1 MFASRFVIFLTF
13 VYSNAEVHKVQ
24 LIKAKPPGERGDEEG
39 ALRLPESNPHQSI
52 TMIRS
57 SVDAKY
63 VGEITIGTPEQKF
76 RLLIDT
82 ASANTFV
89 ADVSCKPMPKPAI
102 CADSKCNA
110 GLVCKV
116 FCPDQSC
123 CLRGPKPVWNA
134 CDGKNLFNMT
144 ASESYKKAEGKWN
157 SKNPA
162 AEGFSGND
170 TVRLGD
176 SGCKQ
181 LTVPG
186 SIFGQA
192 TQLSDSF
199 AGSEFDGV
207 LGLAFD
213 VIASGHLTS
222 PVSRAM
228 QLGLLEKPLFTV
240 YLGSGKDDGGLI
252 TYGALDVDNCG
263 PILAWEHL
271 TVPIYWQ
278 FKLTAVASG
287 KFSSNSKWTAMMD
300 SKSSMIKMPT
310 GLSQAI
316 AEENGA
322 ELGHYRIDCASTAA
336 LTLTIGQRNYTVTS
350 KNLVLP
356 TPDGHCI
363 FAISGFT
370 AERHH
375 PSWILGVPFSRRYC
389 TVHDFGEERIGFAE
403 TRRI

>member
-1 MFASRFVIFLTF
+1 MFASRIVIFLTF
-13 VYSNAEVHKVQ
+13 VHSNAEVHKVP

-52 TMIRS
+52 TMIGS

-63 VGEITIGTPEQKF
+63 IGEITIGTPEQKF
-76 RLLIDT
+76 RVLIDT

-89 ADVSCKPMPKPAI
+89 ADVSCKPVPKPAI

-123 CLRGPKPVWNA
+123 CLRGPKPVRSA

-144 ASESYKKAEGKWN
+144 ASESYNRVEGKWN
-157 SKNPA
+157 SKHPA

-170 TVRLGD
+170 TVRLGG
-176 SGCKQ
+176 SGSEQ

-192 TQLSDSF
+192 TQLSDLF

-222 PVSRAM
+222 PVTRAI

-240 YLGSGKDDGGLI
+240 YLGSGKVGHPVG
-252 TYGALDVDNCG
+252 TLD
-263 PILAWEHL
+263 
-271 TVPIYWQ
+271 
-278 FKLTAVASG
+278 
-287 KFSSNSKWTAMMD
+287 
-300 SKSSMIKMPT
+300 
-310 GLSQAI
+310 
-316 AEENGA
+316 
-322 ELGHYRIDCASTAA
+322 IDCASTAA
-336 LTLTIGQRNYTVTS
+336 LTLTIGHLNYTVTS

-356 TPDGHCI
+356 SPNGYCI

-389 TVHDFGEERIGFAE
+389 TVHDFGEEKIGFAE
-403 TRRI
+403 TLKI

>member
-1 MFASRFVIFLTF
+1 MMFGSRIVIFLTF
-13 VYSNAEVHKVQ
+13 VYSNAEVHKVP
-24 LIKAKPPGERGDEEG
+24 LIKIKSPGERGVEEG

-52 TMIRS
+52 TMIGS

-76 RLLIDT
+76 RVLIDT

-123 CLRGPKPVWNA
+123 CLRPVWNA

-144 ASESYKKAEGKWN
+144 ASESYKKAEGRWN

-170 TVRLGD
+170 TVRLGG
-176 SGCKQ
+176 SGSKQ

-222 PVSRAM
+222 PVTRAI
-228 QLGLLEKPLFTV
+228 QLGLLKKPLFTV
-240 YLGSGKDDGGLI
+240 YLGSGKKTSEDDGGLV
-252 TYGALDVDNCG
+252 TYGAVDTDNCG
-263 PILAWEHL
+263 PIIAWEHL

-300 SKSSMIKMPT
+300 SKSSLIKIPP
-310 GLSQAI
+310 GLALAI

-322 ELGHYRIDCASTAA
+322 EWDTQLGHYRIDCASTAA
-336 LTLTIGQRNYTVTS
+336 LTLTIGLQNYTVTS
-350 KNLVLP
+350 KNLVLLS
-356 TPDGHCI
+356 PDGYCI
-363 FAISGFT
+363 
-370 AERHH
+370 RNH
-375 PSWILGVPFSRRYC
+375 RQYC

>member
-1 MFASRFVIFLTF
+1 MMFGSRIVIFLTF
-13 VYSNAEVHKVQ
+13 VYSNAEVHKVP
-24 LIKAKPPGERGDEEG
+24 LIKIKSPGERGVEEG

-52 TMIRS
+52 TMIGS

-76 RLLIDT
+76 RVLIDT

-123 CLRGPKPVWNA
+123 CLRPVWNA

-144 ASESYKKAEGKWN
+144 ASESYKKAEGRWN

-170 TVRLGD
+170 TVRLGG
-176 SGCKQ
+176 SGSKQ

-222 PVSRAM
+222 PVTRAI
-228 QLGLLEKPLFTV
+228 QLGLLKKPLFTV
-240 YLGSGKDDGGLI
+240 YLGSGKKDDGGLV
-252 TYGALDVDNCG
+252 TYGAVDTDNCG
-263 PILAWEHL
+263 PIIAWEHL

-278 FKLTAVASG
+278 FKWDT
-287 KFSSNSKWTAMMD
+287 
-300 SKSSMIKMPT
+300 
-310 GLSQAI
+310 Q
-316 AEENGA
+316 
-322 ELGHYRIDCASTAA
+322 LGHYRIDCASTAA
-336 LTLTIGQRNYTVTS
+336 LTLTIGLQNYTVTS
-350 KNLVLP
+350 KNLVLLS
-356 TPDGHCI
+356 PDGYCI
-363 FAISGFT
+363 RNQWLHG
-370 AERHH
+370 
-375 PSWILGVPFSRRYC
+375 
-389 TVHDFGEERIGFAE
+389 
-403 TRRI
+403 